1 LTSFFRELT
10 FAVHGVD
17 GAGEGGPAG
26 PKKPRLQVIHTLELD
41 PKNSPLE
48 RLLPDPELREH
59 HAAALQKISARHEF
73 AKVFESGTFSKL
85 ISNTT

>member
-26 PKKPRLQVIHTLELD
+26 RKPASID
-41 PKNSPLE
+41 
-48 RLLPDPELREH
+48 PDPSEN
-59 HAAALQKISARHEF
+59 KF
-73 AKVFESGTFSKL
+73 TDY
-85 ISNTT
+85 